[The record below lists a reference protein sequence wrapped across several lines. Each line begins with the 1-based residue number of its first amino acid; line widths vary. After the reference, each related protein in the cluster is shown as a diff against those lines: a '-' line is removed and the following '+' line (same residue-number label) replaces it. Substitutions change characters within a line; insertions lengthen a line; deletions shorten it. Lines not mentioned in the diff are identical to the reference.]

1 VGDQSDGRS
10 HRLYR
15 VLLVSSRDWI
25 FLSADFC
32 HVYLGIWMLIEFGN
46 HARFVFCF
54 ENGTLFPDYHI
65 FPWKRPSWECLKGV
79 LREASNACVPNM
91 LEEDERE
98 SAPSDHPI
106 WGCLHAPERT
116 SHHRPRMHRVLEMG

>member
-32 HVYLGIWMLIEFGN
+32 HVYLGIWMLIDNLTG
-46 HARFVFCF
+46 
-54 ENGTLFPDYHI
+54 
-65 FPWKRPSWECLKGV
+65 KG
-79 LREASNACVPNM
+79 ATAN
-91 LEEDERE
+91 
-98 SAPSDHPI
+98 
-106 WGCLHAPERT
+106 
-116 SHHRPRMHRVLEMG
+116 RVSIVQT